1 MHAPGYH
8 LIPCTSNLLFFTT
21 PSSLYNCKL
30 WNYLRLWQRK
40 RAWYPAMKSSTLSPL
55 VYTSVSKSD
64 LSGFLHPRTFLWLHE
79 QKIKKCPNGI
89 SLKKSSA
96 CFCHLLFL
104 QSALQTTFVSD
115 CAVLHKN
122 FIACAMNWTVR
133 HLQLG
138 QPMSTF
144 RSFGY
149 VVASGS
155 QKKRFVSQ
163 EMYYRGGVTDCSE
176 CRMMTLSTGW
186 YEKIALRTMDT
197 AWTSTI
203 SSEDRAYA
211 DCVWKR
217 RWWLDTLWKKRSVE
231 S

>member
-1 MHAPGYH
+1 
-8 LIPCTSNLLFFTT
+8 
-21 PSSLYNCKL
+21 
-30 WNYLRLWQRK
+30 
-40 RAWYPAMKSSTLSPL
+40 
-55 VYTSVSKSD
+55 
-64 LSGFLHPRTFLWLHE
+64 
-79 QKIKKCPNGI
+79 
-89 SLKKSSA
+89 
-96 CFCHLLFL
+96 
-104 QSALQTTFVSD
+104 
-115 CAVLHKN
+115 
-122 FIACAMNWTVR
+122 
-133 HLQLG
+133 
-138 QPMSTF
+138 MSTF

-155 QKKRFVSQ
+155 QKRRFVSQ

-217 RWWLDTLWKKRSVE
+217 RWWL
-231 S
+231 